1 MTSSNGISVLL
12 VDDHPVFRAGLRAML
27 EAEDDMV
34 VVGEAPDGETAI
46 RQVRALEPDVTIMDL
61 SLPGVGGLEAT
72 RRIVEIGVNT
82 KILVLTM
89 HTEEE
94 YLFPVLDAGAS
105 GYVTKT
111 AADRELIT
119 AIRTVAA
126 GDVFLYP
133 HAASLLLGRYKTP
146 PGKDSSDPLYP
157 LTQRERDVLTL
168 TASGYSSTDIGR
180 KLFISPKTV
189 DTYRAR
195 VMHKLNLSHR
205 SELVHFALR
214 TGLLKPNSPP

>member
-1 MTSSNGISVLL
+1 MTSGNGISVLL

-27 EAEDDMV
+27 EAEGDIV
-34 VVGEAPDGETAI
+34 IVGEASDGETAI

-61 SLPGVGGLEAT
+61 SLPGVGGLEAM
-72 RRIVEIGVNT
+72 RRIAEIGLNT

-119 AIRTVAA
+119 AIRTVAT

-133 HAASLLLGRYKTP
+133 HAASLLLDRYKTP
-146 PGKDSSDPLYP
+146 AGKDSSDPLHP

-195 VMHKLNLSHR
+195 VMQKLELSHR

-214 TGLLKPNSPP
+214 TGLLKTNSAL